1 MVSRGSVGETLG
13 SGQNQTKLAVPVIGP
28 NLEIRTRTM
37 PAEEATTKENHKHM
51 RIHCEEQSMAR
62 AGAQFEPNRPLG
74 YQEGTLI
81 IIAPPVWGF

>member
-1 MVSRGSVGETLG
+1 
-13 SGQNQTKLAVPVIGP
+13 
-28 NLEIRTRTM
+28 M

-51 RIHCEEQSMAR
+51 RINCEEQSMAR